1 MSDLST
7 WSAGPARFR
16 KSTLAR
22 GLAERS
28 SFQVVRSDVVRKQIA
43 ASIGIPLPSSTD
55 ANIYTAEWNAKTYSE
70 CLRRAEDLLLDG
82 QRVLVDATFR
92 NNSRRRLFL
101 DAAIRWG
108 VPAVLLLCRV
118 DVDSAR
124 RRLEQRRHDVS
135 DADWQVYQALAQS
148 WQPLSDFTRPFVHE
162 ISSGGS
168 IDQTLA
174 QGLDAL
180 RVMGLHGKEKA

>member
-1 MSDLST
+1 VLVGGLPGS
-7 WSAGPARFR
+7 G

-28 SFQVVRSDVVRKQIA
+28 SFHVVRSDVVRKQIA
-43 ASIGIPLPSSTD
+43 ASIGIPLPSSSD
-55 ANIYTAEWNAKTYSE
+55 ANIYTAEWNAKTYAE

-92 NNSRRRLFL
+92 DDSRRRLFL

-118 DVDSAR
+118 DADIAR

-135 DADWQVYQALAQS
+135 DADWQVNQALARS

-162 ISSGGS
+162 ISGGGS
-168 IDQTLA
+168 IDQTLS
-174 QGLDAL
+174 QGLDTL
-180 RVMGLHGKEKA
+180 RVMGLHGQERQE